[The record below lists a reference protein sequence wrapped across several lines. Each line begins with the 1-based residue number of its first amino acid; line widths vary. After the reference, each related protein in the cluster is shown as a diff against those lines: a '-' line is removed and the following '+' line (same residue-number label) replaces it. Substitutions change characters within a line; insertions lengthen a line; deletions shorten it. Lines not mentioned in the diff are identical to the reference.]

1 MRSQTVLK
9 RRRVV
14 LAGGGLLSAALLPA
28 GALAA
33 GGPRVPTPAQTPGPY
48 YPQSLPAKRDNDLVQ
63 GAGKPPALGTVA
75 QLSGAVLDTQGR
87 PLSAVLV
94 EIWQCDANGRY
105 HHPADTGQQVPDPG
119 FQGYGQFTT
128 GVDGVYRF
136 RTIRPVAYPGRT
148 PHIHFRLS
156 RGGTERL
163 VTQLYVAGD
172 PGNAR
177 DSLFNANAAQ
187 SRELLTTSFAP
198 RAGSS
203 ELEARF
209 DIVLA

>member
-1 MRSQTVLK
+1 M
-9 RRRVV
+9 
-14 LAGGGLLSAALLPA
+14 ALLPMLA
-28 GALAA
+28 IAA
-33 GGPRVPTPAQTPGPY
+33 GEPRMPTPAQTPGPY
-48 YPQSLPAKRDNDLVQ
+48 YPRSLPAERDNDLVQ
-63 GAGKPPALGTVA
+63 VARNSPALGSIA
-75 QLSGAVLDTQGR
+75 QVNGAVLDTAGR
-87 PLSAVLV
+87 PLSGVLL

-105 HHPADTGQQVPDPG
+105 RHPADTGERAPDPG
-119 FQGYGQFTT
+119 FQGYGQFIT
-128 GVDGVYRF
+128 GDDGVYRF

-156 RGGTERL
+156 RGGRERL

-177 DSLFNANAAQ
+177 DSLFNTNTARA
-187 SRELLTTSFAP
+187 REQLTTQFAP
-198 RAGSS
+198 RPGSS

>member
-1 MRSQTVLK
+1 MRGQTVL
-9 RRRVV
+9 RRRRIV
-14 LAGGGLLSAALLPA
+14 LAGGGLLSAVLLPGA
-28 GALAA
+28 ALAA
-33 GGPRVPTPAQTPGPY
+33 GGPRIPTPAQTPGPY
-48 YPQSLPAKRDNDLVQ
+48 YPQSLPAERDNDLVQ
-63 GAGKPPALGTVA
+63 VAGRPAALGTVA

-105 HHPADTGQQVPDPG
+105 HHPGDTGQQAFDPG

-128 GVDGVYRF
+128 GADGVYRF

-156 RGGTERL
+156 GGGTERL

-187 SRELLTTSFAP
+187 SRERLTTPFAP
-198 RAGSS
+198 RAGSG